1 MLLPHDVFL
10 QTHGYLAKSLPDE
23 PNLGEKTE
31 EAQADDVEPKK
42 KMSDDGS
49 GDSEEPDDKDEE
61 KSLSSKKRKV
71 IFCIEHSP
79 V

>member
-49 GDSEEPDDKDEE
+49 GDSDGPDDKDEE
-61 KSLSSKKRKV
+61 KISRARR
-71 IFCIEHSP
+71 ER
-79 V
+79 